1 MKNPNEE
8 LARSEMEAAL
18 RGDFEGML
26 AHYTEDVILHYPG
39 RNALSGTY
47 RGKDG
52 IREWGRIG

>member
-1 MKNPNEE
+1 MKNPNEQ

-18 RGDFEGML
+18 REDFEGLL

-52 IREWGRIG
+52 LRE

>member
-1 MKNPNEE
+1 MTNPNVE

-26 AHYTEDVILHYPG
+26 AHYTEDVVLHYPG

-47 RGKDG
+47 
-52 IREWGRIG
+52 